1 MNDTQENK
9 LSMYNKV
16 GSFLDDHVAELAAIP
31 AIATVELLFD
41 QTRLDIVDN
50 EEEAS
55 EDTTGYALDK
65 AQKQETLIAAILRA
79 ASAVESHATITG
91 EYPLAKRINFTR
103 SELGAMRDMYL
114 LAPADL
120 TYETAS
126 PLMASLGAYGYN
138 AVDIANF
145 DIARNAYRAVVT
157 KPKEKIEDKMVAGR
171 AVDLLFEK
179 GDRELSTLDVL
190 MKNFNT
196 GTTVLLYFEYQ
207 LARKIDDAAGPGGG
221 TGGSTQVW
229 EGAVAMMTFATAGP
243 FTYNA
248 ATPVLL
254 ENTGDTSLD
263 FQLVLGGFGGASLML
278 MPHTELATTLGS
290 MGANGDTIRINNTS
304 PMPGS
309 YKVTLG

>member
-16 GSFLDDHVAELAAIP
+16 GSFLDDHVAQLATIP

-41 QTRLDIVDN
+41 QTRLDIVDS

-91 EYPLAKRINFTR
+91 DYPLAKRINFTR

-120 TYETAS
+120 TYETAL
-126 PLMASLGAYGYN
+126 PLMASLAAYGYN
-138 AVDIANF
+138 AVDLANF
-145 DIARNAYRAVVT
+145 DTARNAYRAVVT

-221 TGGSTQVW
+221 GGGGGTVLT
-229 EGAVAMMTFATAGP
+229 GAVNAMSFAGVP
-243 FTYNA
+243 VTYNA

-254 ENTGDTSLD
+254 ENPG
-263 FQLVLGGFGGASLML
+263 
-278 MPHTELATTLGS
+278 PTTLFYQLYFNGLSNGMQKLINPAGS
-290 MGANGDTIRINNTS
+290 DTFLMGDWAANGNEIRVFNNT
-304 PMPGS
+304 PVAGT
-309 YKVTLG
+309 YKITIG